1 MRTYDQFHG
10 QILISDIG
18 KTLREI
24 SKKEKTH
31 FKVMTGY
38 GSTTGQSQSKI
49 AVLKSLR
56 LMKKEGLIKGF
67 LPGEVKNHVLF
78 PSSPY
83 YIYVEDK
90 LNYETVILKDIDYGN
105 PGVVFIFK

>member
-1 MRTYDQFHG
+1 MNTYDAFHG
-10 QILISDIG
+10 QILISNIG

-38 GSTTGQSQSKI
+38 GSSTGQSQSKI

-56 LMKKEGLIKGF
+56 LMKKEGLIQGF
-67 LPGEVKNHVLF
+67 LPGEVKHHILF
-78 PSSPY
+78 ENSPY
-83 YIYVEDK
+83 YIYLEDK
-90 LNYETVILKDIDYGN
+90 LRYETLISKDVDYGN
-105 PGVVFIFK
+105 PGIVFIFK